1 LRTVDRHLMY
11 SGKLRSKAMRGG
23 SFNPVHDGHRGMLA
37 AAAVLRP
44 GAAPCFELTVTNA
57 DKVGRC
63 GANP

>member
-1 LRTVDRHLMY
+1 
-11 SGKLRSKAMRGG
+11 
-23 SFNPVHDGHRGMLA
+23 VHDGHRGMLA